1 MLAQLL
7 EKHGL
12 RARVVS
18 ADAIVIANISRL
30 ETSGIVMVC
39 LSYLDTGSL
48 AHMRY
53 AIRRLRRKLPQAQIL
68 LGCWMADVDRETL
81 RNNAKADAVTTT
93 LKDAVRLC
101 LDAAGNSRDRDSPAS
116 KRLMEPAGQP
126 SVASQPRAEA
136 PN

>member
-1 MLAQLL
+1 
-7 EKHGL
+7 
-12 RARVVS
+12 
-18 ADAIVIANISRL
+18 
-30 ETSGIVMVC
+30 
-39 LSYLDTGSL
+39 
-48 AHMRY
+48 MRY

-81 RNNAKADAVTTT
+81 RDNAKADAVATT

-116 KRLMEPAGQP
+116 PAGQP
-126 SVASQPRAEA
+126 SVASQLRAEA